1 LNTIFGERNY
11 LVEVFEGV
19 AELEN
24 IDLGKSAMIGVSIVT
39 AKMGEGGGREIC
51 GNGGEEGD
59 LEEIYLYFISKI
71 DEHDIAWF
79 LLSTSAV
86 KTDCRNHINATSLDE
101 VHVLGKFIDLYPAE
115 DCMLQ
120 NLELG
125 SHSSH

>member
-1 LNTIFGERNY
+1 VKI
-11 LVEVFEGV
+11 FEGV
-19 AELEN
+19 AELEYV
-24 IDLGKSAMIGVSIVT
+24 DLGKSAMIG
-39 AKMGEGGGREIC
+39 EC
-51 GNGGEEGD
+51 EEGKVR
-59 LEEIYLYFISKI
+59 EEETYLYFVSKI
-71 DEHDIAWF
+71 YEHDIAWF
-79 LLSTSAV
+79 LLSTSTV